1 MTIVGVAFTG
11 ADALRDYEQL
21 RPDVTFLDFDLGS
34 ESGIAVA
41 ELLHRTSTAPR
52 PPVILISIHDEREL
66 AAVPRRRH
74 GLSAAC
80 RRMGRPDHGAGPA
93 GERPPESIAGR
104 WATAAGVRV
113 TRTRRPEATAPGQQM
128 KELGRGAARNV
139 ALTLL
144 LSCLSAPNS
153 LCCTGLTHSMD
164 TPRASR
170 DGSDESKSCCPPV
183 SFHRVSWILVIIH
196 EKILHVLYCIV
207 LQLIWMLSG
216 PPLQLSLLNDSV
228 IGSL

>member
-21 RPDVTFLDFDLGS
+21 RPDDTFLDVDLGS

-74 GLSAAC
+74 VLSAAC

-93 GERPPESIAGR
+93 GQRPPESIAGR

-144 LSCLSAPNS
+144 LSCLSAPNP
-153 LCCTGLTHSMD
+153 LCCTSISSFEGYSTY
-164 TPRASR
+164 
-170 DGSDESKSCCPPV
+170 V
-183 SFHRVSWILVIIH
+183 S
-196 EKILHVLYCIV
+196 
-207 LQLIWMLSG
+207 
-216 PPLQLSLLNDSV
+216 
-228 IGSL
+228 